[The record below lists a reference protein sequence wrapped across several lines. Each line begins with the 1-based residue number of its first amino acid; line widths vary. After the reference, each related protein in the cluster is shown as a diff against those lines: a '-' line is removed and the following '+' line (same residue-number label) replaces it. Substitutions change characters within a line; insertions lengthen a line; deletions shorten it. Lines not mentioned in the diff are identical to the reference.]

1 MRRICAIPP
10 TSKGCSARTESS
22 SNSSQAAVKDYDLNG
37 ISRPEPCIM
46 VIFGVTVSSQ
56 IMIKSGKP
64 IDGVIGDLAPL
75 LHRG

>member
-1 MRRICAIPP
+1 M
-10 TSKGCSARTESS
+10 
-22 SNSSQAAVKDYDLNG
+22 KDFDLNG
-37 ISRPEPCIM
+37 IFRPEPCIM